1 MAKTYEHTHDGEM
14 GTIVK
19 ADEQSK
25 TLIEHKYQDVEN
37 ILKHN
42 KAQRNEFG
50 KGYNRDRSMRAIA
63 EIPMIVAYQWL
74 QEDGFMFTSLEGEE
88 QHKYLQ
94 RKLNN
99 PQWAYLRTSEG
110 TF

>member
-1 MAKTYEHTHDGEM
+1 
-14 GTIVK
+14 
-19 ADEQSK
+19 
-25 TLIEHKYQDVEN
+25 
-37 ILKHN
+37 
-42 KAQRNEFG
+42 
-50 KGYNRDRSMRAIA
+50 MRAIA